1 MVVGGASVTGGVISE
16 WSTRDWRVYRIVVE
30 PSPLA
35 IPALNRLGASLV
47 VPDNRPAP
55 PRGFRAGERPR
66 RTSPMPPM
74 DTDGIPTQPTTDAE
88 PPGVT
93 SLTPGPS
100 QAPTSPAAGR
110 GGRAAAIGMVAVLA
124 LVVTFTAGIGVGRLL
139 APDGALGSAPN
150 PASPA
155 KPADFGLIRE
165 AWDTLHQ
172 QYVGRDQLDDRA
184 LIYGAIEGM
193 TDAVGDTGH
202 TDFMTP
208 EEREQRNDSL
218 SGSYVGIGVRIEP
231 DDAGQPRI
239 IGVFDGSPA
248 EKAGLVADD
257 VIVAVDG
264 KRTEGASIDDVAGW
278 VRGEAG
284 TTVELTIR
292 GSDGDERTVTIVRAD
307 VPVRPVSW
315 TMVPGTKTALFQLEQ
330 FSNGAAD
337 MLVKTLK
344 EARAGGADRI
354 VLDLRG
360 NPGGYVNEAV
370 GVASQFLSS
379 GLVYIERNAQGDTTD
394 HPVSPGGVATD
405 IPLVVLVDGNTASA
419 AEIVSGALQD
429 AGRAKVVGET
439 TFGTGTV
446 LGEFDLSDGSAL
458 RVGTVEWL
466 TPKGRRIWHEG
477 IAPDVSI
484 ILPNDVQPLTPD
496 DIRRLAA
503 ADVAKV
509 QDTQLAKALEIVS
522 TERVASTR

>member
-1 MVVGGASVTGGVISE
+1 
-16 WSTRDWRVYRIVVE
+16 
-30 PSPLA
+30 
-35 IPALNRLGASLV
+35 
-47 VPDNRPAP
+47 
-55 PRGFRAGERPR
+55 
-66 RTSPMPPM
+66 M
-74 DTDGIPTQPTTDAE
+74 DTDRNPTQPTPDPE
-88 PPGVT
+88 PPGAT

-100 QAPTSPAAGR
+100 QAPVSSAAGR
-110 GGRAAAIGMVAVLA
+110 GRRTAAIGAVVGLA
-124 LVVTFTAGIGVGRLL
+124 LVVTFTAGIGVGRLV
-139 APDGALGSAPN
+139 GSTSAAAPN
-150 PASPA
+150 PGAA
-155 KPADFGLIRE
+155 GTTDFGLIRE

-172 QYVGRDQLDDRA
+172 QFVGRDELDDRA

-208 EEREQRNDSL
+208 EERKQRNESL

-231 DDAGQPRI
+231 DDSGLPRI
-239 IGVFDGSPA
+239 DGVFEGSPA
-248 EKAGLVADD
+248 EAAGLVVGD

-264 KRTEGASIDDVAGW
+264 RSTDGVTMDEVAGW

-284 TTVELTIR
+284 TTVEVTVR
-292 GSDGDERTVTIVRAD
+292 PGTTGPERTVSMVRAD
-307 VPVRPVSW
+307 VPVQPVSW
-315 TMVPGTKTALFQLEQ
+315 TLVPGSTTALVQLEQ

-337 MLVKTLK
+337 DMVEALK
-344 EARAGGADRI
+344 AARTAGATRI

-379 GLVYIERNAQGDTTD
+379 GLVYIERNAADERTE
-394 HPVSPGGVATD
+394 HAVSPDGVATD
-405 IPLVVLVDGNTASA
+405 LPIVVVVDNDTASS

-429 AGRAKVVGET
+429 AGRATIVGET

-466 TPKGRRIWHEG
+466 TPSGRRIWHEG

-484 ILPNDVQPLTPD
+484 ALPDGVDPLSP
-496 DIRRLAA
+496 
-503 ADVAKV
+503 ADVARLTAAAV
-509 QDTQLAKALEIVS
+509 GSIDDAQLAKALEVVS
-522 TERVASTR
+522 TQQVAHR

>member
-1 MVVGGASVTGGVISE
+1 
-16 WSTRDWRVYRIVVE
+16 
-30 PSPLA
+30 
-35 IPALNRLGASLV
+35 
-47 VPDNRPAP
+47 
-55 PRGFRAGERPR
+55 
-66 RTSPMPPM
+66 MPPM
-74 DTDGIPTQPTTDAE
+74 DTDQIPTPPTTDTE

-93 SLTPGPS
+93 SVTLGSS
-100 QAPTSPAAGR
+100 QASVSPAGGR
-110 GGRAAAIGMVAVLA
+110 GFRMAIIGAVVALA
-124 LVVTFTAGIGVGRLL
+124 LVVTFTAGIGVGRLV
-139 APDGALGSAPN
+139 APDGALGGSASN

-155 KPADFGLIRE
+155 GPTTFGLIKE

-172 QYVGRDQLDDRA
+172 QYVGRDQLDDKA

-193 TDAVGDTGH
+193 TNAVGDTGH

-208 EEREQRNDSL
+208 EERQQRNDSL

-248 EKAGLVADD
+248 EKAGLLPDD

-284 TTVELTIR
+284 STVKITVR
-292 GSDGDERTVTIVRAD
+292 GTDGQERTLSIARAD
-307 VPVRPVSW
+307 VPVQAVSW
-315 TMVPGTKTALFQLEQ
+315 TMVPGTKTALIQLEQ

-337 MLVKTLK
+337 ATVKSLK
-344 EARAGGADRI
+344 DARAAGAERI

-379 GLVYIERNAQGDTTD
+379 GLVYIERNAQGETTD

-405 IPLVVLVDGNTASA
+405 LPLVVLVDGNTASA

-477 IAPDVSI
+477 IAPNVSV
-484 ILPNDVQPLTPD
+484 ILPSGVQPISPEDVGRLTG
-496 DIRRLAA
+496 AA
-503 ADVAKV
+503 VGKM
-509 QDTQLAKALEIVS
+509 QDTQLAKALELVS
-522 TERVASTR
+522 AETVASVR